1 MSDSLVIYV
10 LSDSIGET
18 AERVLRAALSQF
30 EDYRIIVKKFSYVTS
45 KSILLQVLEEASDEA
60 DVVAY
65 TFVIEELNNFVKEE
79 KDSYSFAFID
89 LLSYII
95 DTIAT
100 VKNWEPKREA
110 GLIHSLDEDYFK
122 QVEAIEF
129 AVKYDDGKDPRGLL
143 KADIVLIGVSRTSKT
158 PLSMYLAHRGYKVA
172 NVPLMPEV
180 SPPKELFSAD
190 SRKIIGLIIDPD
202 KLAEIR
208 NERLKSLGL
217 GKGATYAA
225 RSRIEQELKYALN
238 VMEDLECSIV
248 DVTHKAVEET
258 ANLIIE
264 MVKNGN

>member
-1 MSDSLVIYV
+1 MSDSLVVYV

-30 EDYRIIVKKFSYVTS
+30 EDYSIIVKKFSYVTS
-45 KSILLQVLEEASDEA
+45 KGILTQVLDEAADEA
-60 DVVAY
+60 DIVAY
-65 TFVIEELNNFVKEE
+65 TFVLDELNQYVKE
-79 KDSYSFAFID
+79 KGSSYSFAFID

-95 DTIAT
+95 DTIIE
-100 VKNWEPKREA
+100 VKSWKPKREA
-110 GLIHSLDEDYFK
+110 GLIHSLDEEYFK

-180 SPPKELFSAD
+180 SPPKELYVAN
-190 SRKIIGLIIDPD
+190 SRRIIGLIIDPD
-202 KLAEIR
+202 KLVDIR
-208 NERLKSLGL
+208 SERLKSLGL
-217 GKGATYAA
+217 GRGATYAA
-225 RSRIEQELKYALN
+225 KSRIEQELKYALN
-238 VMEDLECSIV
+238 IMEELDCSIV

-264 MVKNGN
+264 MVKNGQ